1 MNEQFIELT
10 DGTRLAAKINFGT
23 LYYLNRIGGDKL
35 AKKLDLKEKKKLHIS
50 DSERMEFAAKVI
62 YAILRSN
69 GRQVTFDEALMLVPI
84 DEDSIQALINAYSD
98 ELEKIKKKQESKVK
112 MKSFAQ
118 R

>member
-35 AKKLDLKEKKKLHIS
+35 AKRLGMKEKKKQKITDGES
-50 DSERMEFAAKVI
+50 MEFAAKVI

-69 GRQVTFDEALMLVPI
+69 GREVTFDEALTLVPI
-84 DEDSIQALINAYSD
+84 DEDSIQALIDSYSN
-98 ELEKIKKKQESKVK
+98 ELERIKKKQESKAK
-112 MKSFAQ
+112 MKNFAQ
-118 R
+118 K